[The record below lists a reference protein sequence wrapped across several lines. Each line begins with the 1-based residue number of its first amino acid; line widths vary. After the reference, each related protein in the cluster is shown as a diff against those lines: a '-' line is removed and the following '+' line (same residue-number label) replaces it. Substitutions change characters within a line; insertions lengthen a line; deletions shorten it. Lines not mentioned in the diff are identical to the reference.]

1 MRKVLVVTPATIV
14 GMALLSCTAPGP
26 PAVHATPT
34 SAMGYEPPAKIARA
48 PLPRPMGYAAP
59 PRPGGYAAPQTAAQL
74 GWRASPRWNAVK
86 GEGCIVVEQDPQA
99 EFAAQTTA
107 AKVRVKECSKEDIDG
122 PNPTRLNELSD
133 Y

>member
-1 MRKVLVVTPATIV
+1 MRKVLVVTITMTV

-34 SAMGYEPPAKIARA
+34 PPMVYESPAKIARA
-48 PLPRPMGYAAP
+48 PLPRPVGYAS
-59 PRPGGYAAPQTAAQL
+59 PQTAAQL

-122 PNPTRLNELSD
+122 PKPTRLKEPSD